1 MASTAIGSIAG
12 TLVAFVSQVNARV
25 KGVPMPCRH
34 YVEERFNRCTA
45 VRGLLIPSIYER
57 ERFCRSDE
65 GCKHCPTF
73 QAFEA
78 RGEKIPQ
85 EIYYQLWLPTEEPR
99 TELADKV
106 VPGTPSGA
114 LLPVV

>member
-1 MASTAIGSIAG
+1 
-12 TLVAFVSQVNARV
+12 
-25 KGVPMPCRH
+25 MPCSFF
-34 YVEERFNRCTA
+34 VPEPACRCAA
-45 VRGLLIPSIYER
+45 VAGAVIPSIYER

-99 TELADKV
+99 TELADKAV
-106 VPGTPSGA
+106 AGTPASA

>member
-1 MASTAIGSIAG
+1 
-12 TLVAFVSQVNARV
+12 
-25 KGVPMPCRH
+25 MPCRH

-99 TELADKV
+99 TELADKA
-106 VPGTPSGA
+106 VPGTPA
-114 LLPVV
+114 DVLLPVV